1 MAFASTVTVDE
12 IESLE
17 MASFPGEITVV
28 SSGKCEEFDQAMA
41 YLGAQEDRKS
51 TRLNSSHA

>member
-17 MASFPGEITVV
+17 MATFPGEITVV
-28 SSGKCEEFDQAMA
+28 SSGKCEEFEQAMA
-41 YLGAQEDRKS
+41 E
-51 TRLNSSHA
+51 LNAKEV